1 MENRV
6 TEFVH
11 LERSFP
17 KIIKKVK
24 VYMGMDQDFS
34 RVCRDFED
42 VTETIEIL
50 EPTGNVLVVR
60 NQDRPGV
67 IGAVGSHLGE
77 EGINVNS
84 LYVAHASDKGV
95 ALALWSID
103 SVLDEANLT
112 ALRKLALVGSA
123 SMVQLP

>member
-50 EPTGNVLVVR
+50 ENTYGKKTDTILYQITHSKSLKAELEVE
-60 NQDRPGV
+60 
-67 IGAVGSHLGE
+67 IESFIKE
-77 EGINVNS
+77 EQNN
-84 LYVAHASDKGV
+84 
-95 ALALWSID
+95 
-103 SVLDEANLT
+103 
-112 ALRKLALVGSA
+112 R
-123 SMVQLP
+123 